1 MHAGQLATLE
11 DVVAFY
17 DRGGDA
23 TAVGTKD
30 AKMVPL
36 GLSTRDRAD
45 LVAFLRALS
54 GDAVPA
60 ALLMDTSAP

>member
-1 MHAGQLATLE
+1 
-11 DVVAFY
+11 
-17 DRGGDA
+17 
-23 TAVGTKD
+23 
-30 AKMVPL
+30 VPL

-45 LVAFLRALS
+45 LVAFLNALS